1 MKSLILVFFIGIF
14 LPKYTYGQNPNYPLD
29 NSNTTIYSEIVGDNN
44 NAVRFS
50 NDTFYVNSSTH
61 YLHKYFNFESSEDS
75 IINISDTIIS
85 AMDDVKFC
93 QNNHIISIDRVNKT
107 FSTIINENRTIDEYD
122 YNTFINDTGPKMK
135 EHLQYKTGLLVEITN
150 LFQIIYLKFI
160 KYVDECNLK
169 EELIMSIY
177 NDLNILIQNIT
188 FYQSI

>member
-75 IINISDTIIS
+75 IINISDTIIKKYT
-85 AMDDVKFC
+85 DVFL
-93 QNNHIISIDRVNKT
+93 ID
-107 FSTIINENRTIDEYD
+107 TIT
-122 YNTFINDTGPKMK
+122 
-135 EHLQYKTGLLVEITN
+135 LL
-150 LFQIIYLKFI
+150 LKSYI
-160 KYVDECNLK
+160 
-169 EELIMSIY
+169 
-177 NDLNILIQNIT
+177 
-188 FYQSI
+188 